1 MSLLL
6 PVTAV
11 LLVTAQIPLATQ
23 IQLPTGE
30 TVELAADHVVI
41 EPDRNLLTAKGHTE
55 LRTAEVLLRA
65 DEVTYD
71 QEGQSAR
78 AAGNVMFVSG
88 LFAAV
93 ADEVVVDLKSN
104 EANVKGGLF
113 MQKRGVTPEAL
124 RAAETPQQ
132 LRQMGE
138 TPVLISGTRIKR
150 TGPNGF
156 MVDDLAFTPCECG
169 PGEPSWRVEA
179 SDATVEMGERAILK
193 WPVVYVHSVP
203 VFALP
208 WLYIPLAE
216 RRSGLLVPKPALSGL
231 SGFGIEQPIFLT
243 LGRSYDVTFSPGY
256 YTGGGTEN
264 HVLSETVTRREPRG
278 FGIRGPRL
286 HTEFRYVPS
295 EQTRGRATLGLVY
308 DLQPIRDPRSFGFY
322 RVGGVGDAEIITDAR
337 GLRGEASWQHT
348 QDLGNGFFNR
358 VDAAFVSD
366 GSYTRDLTADIVAR
380 ELQYLRSTAVTYHRG
395 EDHYA
400 GLDVSIRQD
409 IRWGFDYFREDR
421 VPAATDPNQTLFPS
435 PFTINKVPGFTFA
448 LPERLLVGRWAA
460 GMRIEYTRLS
470 PLTRTF
476 GDEGNDGLF
485 DGTLGPYP
493 CQRTLPDG
501 TVEER
506 PPPCRVIYYP
516 DGTSEIVDDPT
527 QANGAFDGA
536 DREAR
541 SRLDFSPRLTTSV
554 GLGRFMRLTPALAL
568 RQDFYLGEVSGRFGQ
583 RGYPMADLVLDSE
596 LARVFQDRTSAYR
609 HSLRPAIHLRYVPTV
624 WGEVPSPGAS
634 PELPPQLYDEVD
646 AALPRGA
653 DGRGQGF
660 LHAVVE
666 VTQALQI
673 KEGDQRREVL
683 RLRLGQ
689 GFDLSRH
696 APLLGRQPAEGQDDP
711 LLRDTF
717 ARLTT
722 SAGVL
727 NGGALARY
735 DPNTQ
740 KIAQFSLDASVAN
753 THGEAL
759 YVRYDDLLAEGSD
772 QLRRGIDALV
782 GPSAESQARAQLLV
796 AGARM
801 SLGIGLGMRYEA
813 VVQPLARTQ
822 SPLAQQVLGVS
833 YGPACDCWRIE
844 GVATLRRG
852 QKRPDFG
859 LNLSVAG
866 VGAFGSGG

>member
-6 PVTAV
+6 PVTVA
-11 LLVTAQIPLATQ
+11 LLVTGQIPLATQ

-41 EPDRNLLTAKGHTE
+41 EPDRQLLTASGHTE
-55 LRTAEVLLRA
+55 LRTAEIVLRA

-71 QEGQSAR
+71 QEGQTAK
-78 AAGNVMFVSG
+78 AAGNVMFISG

-179 SDATVEMGERAILK
+179 SDASVEMGERAILK

-216 RRSGLLVPKPALSGL
+216 RRSGLLVPRPALSGL
-231 SGFGIEQPIFLT
+231 SGFGIEQPVFFT
-243 LGRSYDVTFSPGY
+243 LGRSYDATFTPGY
-256 YTGGGTEN
+256 YTGGGTEERK
-264 HVLSETVTRREPRG
+264 LSEAVTRREPRG

-308 DLQPIRDPRSFGFY
+308 DLQPLRDPRNFSFF
-322 RVGGVGDAEIITDAR
+322 RVGGVGDAELVTDRR
-337 GLRGEASWQHT
+337 GLRGEASWQHI

-366 GSYTRDLTADIVAR
+366 GNYTRDLTADIVAR
-380 ELQYLRSTAVTYHRG
+380 ELQYLRSSAVVYHRG

-400 GLDVSIRQD
+400 GLDVSLRQD

-421 VPAATDPNQTLFPS
+421 IPAAALANPDQDPLLRGPL
-435 PFTINKVPGFTFA
+435 TIQKVPGITFS
-448 LPERLLVGRWAA
+448 LPERLLAGGWAA

-476 GDEGNDGLF
+476 GDEGEDGLF
-485 DGTLGPYP
+485 DAYGNRILLGP
-493 CQRTLPDG
+493 DG
-501 TVEER
+501 KPQTARDE
-506 PPPCRVIYYP
+506 
-516 DGTSEIVDDPT
+516 GQGNEI
-527 QANGAFDGA
+527 FDSA

-541 SRLDFSPRLTTSV
+541 SRLDFFPRLTTSV

-568 RQDFYLGEVSGRFGQ
+568 RQDVYLGEVSGRVSQ

-596 LARVFQDRTSAYR
+596 LARIFKGRTSAYR
-609 HSLRPAIHLRYVPTV
+609 HSFKPAVHLRYVPTV

-634 PELPPQLYDEVD
+634 PERPPQPYDEID
-646 AALPRGA
+646 AALPRGP
-653 DGRGQGF
+653 DGQGQGF
-660 LHAVVE
+660 LHAVAE
-666 VTQALQI
+666 VTQSLQI
-673 KEGDQRREVL
+673 KQADQRREVL

-696 APLLGRQPAEGQDDP
+696 APLLGRGPAEGEDSP

-717 ARLTT
+717 ARLTAN
-722 SAGVL
+722 AGPL
-727 NGGALARY
+727 GGGALVRY

-740 KIAQFSLDASVAN
+740 KIAQFSLDTQIAN
-753 THGEAL
+753 DHGEAL

-772 QLRRGIDALV
+772 PLRRGIDALV
-782 GPSAESQARAQLLV
+782 GPAAESQTRAQLLV
-796 AGARM
+796 SGIRM

-813 VVQPLARTQ
+813 VVQPLARAQ